1 MLLTRVEFAAFF
13 HIGYH
18 WRLTRISIAPPDF
31 HRDSP
36 DAARQAA
43 RQAATVFPYTIS
55 FIVPALNEEK
65 VVETVIE
72 QLLDQV
78 RGWFAD
84 FELILVD
91 DGSTD
96 ATGTIMDRLAQ
107 RYERVRVIHNGANLG
122 FGASFQAGLKQAR
135 FDYVMLLC
143 GDGGLPAKSLPP
155 IFEKIGSAD
164 IVVPWMVNLRQI
176 KTPLRYFLSRA
187 YTMLLNSLSGLK
199 LKYYNGL
206 PVHRRENLE
215 KIAIT
220 SGGFGFQAEVLVK
233 LIRSGSSFVEVGVH
247 GAEKTNRSS
256 ALRMR
261 NWISVARTFH
271 HLVREIRG
279 SPRPSRAPGAADASG
294 ATVNGLSPR
303 NEAGAERPE

>member
-1 MLLTRVEFAAFF
+1 MLLTGVEFAAFF

-18 WRLTRISIAPPDF
+18 SRLTRISIAPPAF
-31 HRDSP
+31 HSDSP

-55 FIVPALNEEK
+55 FIVPALNEET
-65 VVETVIE
+65 VVQTVIE

-96 ATGTIMDRLAQ
+96 ATGAIMDRLAE

-122 FGASFQAGLKQAR
+122 FGASFQAGLREVQ
-135 FDYVMLLC
+135 FEYVMLLC
-143 GDGGLPAKSLPP
+143 GDGGLPATSLPP

-164 IVVPWMVNLRQI
+164 IVIPWMVNLRRI
-176 KTPLRYFLSRA
+176 KTPLRYALSRA
-187 YTMLLNSLSGLK
+187 YTSLLNLLFGLD
-199 LKYYNGL
+199 LRYYNGL
-206 PVHRRENLE
+206 PVHRRENLR
-215 KIAIT
+215 KITIT
-220 SGGFGFQAEVLVK
+220 SGGFGFQAEILVK
-233 LIRSGSSFVEVGVH
+233 LIKSGRTFAEVGVH
-247 GAEKTNRSS
+247 GAERTNRSA

-261 NWISVARTFH
+261 NWISVARTFCN
-271 HLVREIRG
+271 LIREIRSFPSANRG
-279 SPRPSRAPGAADASG
+279 LPAVPPSPEDANQNTRSSDIG
-294 ATVNGLSPR
+294 TEQPK
-303 NEAGAERPE
+303 